1 MVLITSN
8 FSTAEL
14 FIQPFLGQGGLGSS
28 EKERIGL
35 GNGPSTSVR
44 KEPIISDS

>member
-8 FSTAEL
+8 FSTAKL
-14 FIQPFLGQGGLGSS
+14 FIQPFPRQGSLGSS

-35 GNGPSTSVR
+35 GNVPSTSVR
-44 KEPIISDS
+44 KELVISAS